1 MKSINAE
8 PVGRNLTLVAFF
20 DSKPDSLVQLVD
32 MLQTGL
38 RLGLGSAF
46 SAYTVEQ
53 VHATIVGLEGWRIGA
68 QVFNANMVQINGKL
82 STMDLRGLFRYMQE
96 ITPFQIRIGG
106 FAAQKTYPFA
116 SRGLHPYIRSTAING
131 SLAVVMGWPVAG
143 EAYPM
148 TLDSLRRECAHYN
161 VLHKYHQKEDDID
174 NDFFLVL
181 GQVARGS
188 ISDDKVEHVQDSL
201 RQHLAN
207 AEPLDLVIQPED
219 LAVVTYTDARLP
231 AAGSVRYSLS
241 DAIDKVEELILL
253 YGEDSTI

>member
-1 MKSINAE
+1 MRIDAKPES
-8 PVGRNLTLVAFF
+8 RNLTLVAFY
-20 DSKPDSLVQLVD
+20 DSKPDALVKLVD

-38 RLGLGSAF
+38 RSGLGSAF

-68 QVFNANMVQINGKL
+68 QVFNANMVQVNGKP
-82 STMDLRGLFRYMQE
+82 SAMDLRGLFRFMQE
-96 ITPFQIRIGG
+96 ITPFRIRIGG
-106 FAAQKTYPFA
+106 FAAQKIYPFA
-116 SRGLHPYIRSTAING
+116 SRGLHPYIRSIAING
-131 SLAVVMGWPVAG
+131 SLAVLMGWPVTR

-161 VLHKYHQKEDDID
+161 VLHKYHQKKGDID

-181 GQVARGS
+181 GQVAHGS
-188 ISDDKVEHVQDSL
+188 ISDEKAEHVQDAL
-201 RQHLAN
+201 RQHLAKR
-207 AEPLDLVIQPED
+207 EPLDLVIQPED
-219 LAVVTYTDARLP
+219 LSVVTYTDARLP

-241 DAIDKVEELILL
+241 DAFDRVEELILL